1 MSSEYTGDFA
11 QMLQELTVREMEIA
25 RLKDMLERTE
35 AQIHADGGYVDQVV
49 ALEEENSNLLALI
62 ATLEESVE
70 YLRTSRDEAEEEI
83 GGLLRSITTLE
94 ESVEYLR
101 TSRDEARA
109 ERDALRIE
117 LEELRDKIDA
127 EEG

>member
-35 AQIHADGGYVDQVV
+35 AQIHEDGGYIDQVV
-49 ALEEENSNLLALI
+49 EL
-62 ATLEESVE
+62 
-70 YLRTSRDEAEEEI
+70 EEEI
-83 GGLLRSITTLE
+83 GGLLRSIATLE

-117 LEELRDKIDA
+117 LEELRDDIDRRG
-127 EEG
+127 EDSW

>member
-49 ALEEENSNLLALI
+49 G
-62 ATLEESVE
+62 LEESVE

-83 GGLLRSITTLE
+83 GGLLRSIATLE